1 MRFWRNKW
9 FKFALYGTLYLLWV
23 IWLGNYWWLLGLP
36 VIFDLYV
43 TKKVKWAFWRRK
55 EKKGNFTD
63 TLLDW
68 LDAGIFAVIAAMVIK
83 IFWFEA
89 FTIPSPSMEKTLLTG
104 DYLFVSKLAYGP
116 KVPQTPVSVPLV
128 HNSIFGKESYSTVIQ
143 NKYRRLKGFGKVNR
157 EDIVV
162 FSFPHGDSVLKQI
175 PQADYYQ
182 MVRLNGGDRKAVIDI
197 YGPMVVRP
205 KDKKDNYVKRCVA
218 VPGDTL
224 HIIDGAVYVNRK
236 KESQRNTLQSS
247 YTVMTKGDP
256 INQIILDEMS
266 ISPDDASF
274 DPSLPG
280 YPDMA
285 LTREEA
291 EKISRLPIV
300 LKAEENIDVYP
311 PDYPDSPLMLF
322 PFDTLRRWT
331 RDNYGPRWIPQ
342 KGATVKLDEMTLPL
356 YRRIITSYED
366 NVLEEKDGKIFINGQ
381 ETDSYTFRQDYY
393 WMMGDNRHNSLDSR
407 YWGFVPEDHIVGT
420 PYLIWFSR
428 GQGGGFLGIRW
439 NRIFKFVRHI

>member
-9 FKFALYGTLYLLWV
+9 FKFALYGSLYLLWV

-68 LDAGIFAVIAAMVIK
+68 LDAGIFAVVAAMVIK

-116 KVPQTPVSVPLV
+116 KIPQTPVSVPLV

-143 NKYRRLKGFGKVNR
+143 NKYRRLKGFGKVKR
-157 EDIVV
+157 DDIVV
-162 FSFPHGDSVLKQI
+162 FSFPHGDTVLKQI

-182 MVRLNGGDRKAVIDI
+182 LVRLNGGDRRSVIDM

-218 VPGDTL
+218 VAGDTL
-224 HIIDGAVYVNRK
+224 QIIDGAVYVNRK
-236 KESQRNTLQSS
+236 KEVSRSTLQSS
-247 YTVMTKGDP
+247 YKVLTKGDP
-256 INQIILDEMS
+256 INQIILGDMGVSRE
-266 ISPDDASF
+266 DASF

-280 YPDMA
+280 YPDLA
-285 LTREEA
+285 LTSEEA
-291 EKISRLPIV
+291 GKLFKLPVV
-300 LKAEENIDVYP
+300 LKVEENIDVYP

-331 RDNYGPRWIPQ
+331 RDNYGPIWIPQ
-342 KGATVKLDEMTLPL
+342 KGATVELNEVTLPL

-366 NVLEEKDGKIFINGQ
+366 NVLEERDGKIFINNQ
-381 ETDSYTFRQDYY
+381 ETTSYTFRQDYY

-407 YWGFVPEDHIVGT
+407 YWGFVPEDNVVGT
-420 PYLIWFSR
+420 QYL
-428 GQGGGFLGIRW
+428 
-439 NRIFKFVRHI
+439 KFVRHI

>member
-1 MRFWRNKW
+1 
-9 FKFALYGTLYLLWV
+9 
-23 IWLGNYWWLLGLP
+23 
-36 VIFDLYV
+36 
-43 TKKVKWAFWRRK
+43 
-55 EKKGNFTD
+55 
-63 TLLDW
+63 
-68 LDAGIFAVIAAMVIK
+68 MVIK

-89 FTIPSPSMEKTLLTG
+89 FTIPSPSMEKSLLTG

-128 HNSIFGKESYSTVIQ
+128 HNTIFNKESYSTVIQ
-143 NKYRRLKGFGKVNR
+143 NKYRRLKGFGKVKR
-157 EDIVV
+157 DDIVV
-162 FSFPHGDSVLKQI
+162 FSFPHGDTVLKKV

-182 MVRLNGGDRKAVIDI
+182 MIRLAGGDRQSVIDM

-218 VPGDTL
+218 VAGDTL
-224 HIIDGAVYVNRK
+224 QVIDGAVYVNRK
-236 KESQRNTLQSS
+236 KEPARQTLQSS
-247 YTVMTKGDP
+247 YLVQTKGDP
-256 INQIILDEMS
+256 INSVILSDMGVNSDEY
-266 ISPDDASF
+266 SF

-280 YPDMA
+280 YPDLS
-285 LTREEA
+285 LTAQEA

-300 LKAEENIDVYP
+300 LKVTENIDIYP

-331 RDNYGPRWIPQ
+331 RDNYGPIWIPQ
-342 KGATVKLDEMTLPL
+342 KGATVELNEMTLPL

-366 NVLEEKDGKIFINGQ
+366 NVLEEKDGKIFINNQ
-381 ETDSYTFRQDYY
+381 ETKTYTFRQDYY

-407 YWGFVPEDHIVGT
+407 YWGFVPEDHIVGA
-420 PYLIWFSR
+420 PYVIWFSR
-428 GQGGGFLGIRW
+428 GNGGGFLGIRW